1 MRCIGQ
7 IMKMNLDNRKGSKC
21 SSEVQLASS
30 NKIKTALVK
39 SDIICKL
46 S

>member
-7 IMKMNLDNRKGSKC
+7 IVKINPDIQKGSKML
-21 SSEVQLASS
+21 SEVQLASS
-30 NKIKTALVK
+30 NNIKTAFVR

>member
-1 MRCIGQ
+1 
-7 IMKMNLDNRKGSKC
+7 L
-21 SSEVQLASS
+21 SEVQLASS